1 MDLGL
6 ENKRVLITAG
16 AAGIGR
22 AVAERFAAEGAKV
35 LVCDIDSA
43 AIKSVQPGTG
53 IDAIAADVSRSE
65 SVAQLFEEVDRRL
78 GGLDI
83 LINNAGTSGPSKPV
97 EAVTDDEWRA
107 TLAVNLDGAFYC
119 ARAAVPFIKAAGGG
133 SVINMSS
140 TAGFLPYSLR
150 SPYCTAKY
158 GVIGLTDVMAM
169 ELGQHNVNVNAICP
183 GAVDTPR
190 LERVQLMAAQS
201 RGVPIEHIKQA
212 ELKLFS
218 MRRLVSVHEIAS
230 IILYLCGSHGRIISG
245 QSIAIDGQ
253 TISSEY

>member
-35 LVCDIDSA
+35 LVCDVDPA
-43 AIKSVQPGTG
+43 AIESVQLDTG
-53 IDAIAADVSRSE
+53 IVAVAADVSKSE
-65 SVAQLFEEVDRRL
+65 SVARLFEEVDRRL

-83 LINNAGTSGPSKPV
+83 LVNNAGTSGPAKPV
-97 EAVTDDEWRA
+97 EAVTDDEWRS
-107 TLAVNLDGAFYC
+107 TIGVNLDGAFYC
-119 ARAAVPFIKAAGGG
+119 SRSAVPLLKAAGGG
-133 SVINMSS
+133 SVVNMSS
-140 TAGFLPYSLR
+140 TAGFLPFSLR

-158 GVIGLTDVMAM
+158 GVIGLTDVLAM
-169 ELGQHNVNVNAICP
+169 ELGQHNINVNAICP

-190 LERVQLMAAQS
+190 LERVQQMASKS
-201 RGVPIEHIKQA
+201 RGVPIEQIKQA
-212 ELKLFS
+212 ELKMYS
-218 MRRLVSVHEIAS
+218 MRRLVSVQEIAGM
-230 IILYLCGSHGRIISG
+230 ILYLCSPHGRIISG